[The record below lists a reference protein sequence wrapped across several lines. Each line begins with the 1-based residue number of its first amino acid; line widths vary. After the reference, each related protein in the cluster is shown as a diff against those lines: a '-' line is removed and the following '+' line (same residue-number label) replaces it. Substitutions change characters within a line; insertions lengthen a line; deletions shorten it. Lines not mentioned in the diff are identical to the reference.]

1 MINMKINHGVKYTEN
16 KSKEDVFGAYLVEDA
31 KYDGYYDIPFMDV
44 PTDIHLPSRLVGYSK
59 LNKLNFEKYTYCHFY
74 QKDYTF
80 DGRFGIW
87 ISLIF
92 NHQFKKGFNLGKF
105 KNVYAIICPD
115 YSMYYDMPRILQILS
130 VYKSRATGYF
140 LIKLG
145 YIVIP
150 NVRWT
155 DKKSYEYSFS
165 GLRKYSIVAVST
177 LGCLKS
183 KSDKSLFLSGLIE
196 LMKRVQPSCI
206 IFYGSLN
213 SEVKTI
219 LEEYN
224 QEYAFFPSQIAE
236 AMEIKYGNE
245 SK

>member
-1 MINMKINHGVKYTEN
+1 MKSNHVNHFVNSKN
-16 KSKEDVFGAYLVEDA
+16 KEDVFGAYLVDGA

-44 PTDIHLPSRLVGYSK
+44 PENIHLPTRLVGYSK
-59 LNKLNFEKYTYCHFY
+59 LNKLDYVEYTYCHFY

-92 NHQFKKGFNLGKF
+92 NQQFKKGFNLGKF
-105 KNVYAIICPD
+105 KYVYAIICPD
-115 YSMYYDMPRILQILS
+115 YSMYYDMPRVMQIWS

-140 LIKLG
+140 LLKLG

-155 DKKSYEYSFS
+155 DKKSYEYSFA
-165 GLRKYSIVAVST
+165 GIRKNSIVAVST

-183 KSDKSLFLSGLIE
+183 NKDKELFLPGFEELI
-196 LMKRVQPSCI
+196 KRVEPKCI
-206 IFYGSLN
+206 ILYGSFTP
-213 SEVKTI
+213 EVKAI
-219 LEEYN
+219 LNQYN
-224 QEYAFFPSQIAE
+224 QEFVFFPAQIAQ
-236 AMEIKYGNE
+236 AMEAKHGNE